1 MTRDPEMLDQKASDD
16 ATPQLADFLSETPL
30 GSSISDEKAPQD
42 GSSSQ
47 GTIPRQLNN
56 SIETRI
62 LDTQNL
68 TDSIPSST
76 GSGPTTSVSTPVSH
90 TFSHFS
96 SLPHDL
102 DQSPA
107 AVADDDRPDLE
118 RVLTHLSI
126 SASPD
131 GGYGWINV
139 FLVFLINAHTWGL
152 NSSYSI
158 FLSHYLS
165 SGTFPGATHLEYAF
179 IGGLSIGCA
188 YLVSP
193 LVTLSI
199 RKLGTG
205 TTLAIGACLE
215 AGSLIA
221 ASFAREIWQLALSQ
235 GACFGVG
242 MGFLFIASA
251 GIVSQWFST
260 KRSLA
265 NGIATAGSGIG
276 GLIYSLATSAMIR
289 NISTQWAFRVLGILA
304 FVVNIFCALLIRDRY
319 AVIGRPKSRLDPHL
333 FKRLEFCLLL
343 GFAAFSMLG
352 YIVLLFSLASY
363 ARALGLSAN
372 KGATIAALMN
382 LGQALGRPGVGY
394 FSDHTGRIN
403 MAGSAS
409 FLAALFV
416 LVVWSNAH
424 SYGVLVFFALIVGT
438 VAGTFYAT
446 ITPLSAE
453 VVGMKRVGG
462 VLGWV
467 WLVLVLPCTFA
478 EAIALGM
485 VESEG
490 GSYLGA
496 ILFSGFMYVGAA
508 LCLVLLRGWKI
519 GEVDLV
525 NDAMGMDV
533 PAVMADVVG
542 EKGVVQEA
550 RKEGWHL
557 LVRNSTRWQ
566 KV

>member
-68 TDSIPSST
+68 TDT
-76 GSGPTTSVSTPVSH
+76 
-90 TFSHFS
+90 
-96 SLPHDL
+96 
-102 DQSPA
+102 

-467 WLVLVLPCTFA
+467 WLVLVLPW
-478 EAIALGM
+478 
-485 VESEG
+485 